1 MSYIPSRTFPD
12 AAQQASIWVCE
23 LADRL
28 GCEQREA
35 YEILR
40 AGLHAL
46 RDSMAVEDHSE
57 LANHLPVLLR
67 GIFYENWH
75 PASVGSGLHAA
86 DHVLAGFGTRL
97 NCGEAE
103 SRRLVAE
110 VLKTLEFR
118 LNSHIT
124 AKLRALLRE
133 RSQWL
138 RSAKELSPAAVSRER
153 GDA

>member
-67 GIFYENWH
+67 GIFYESWH
-75 PASVGSGLHAA
+75 PTAVGSGPHPA
-86 DHVLAGFGTRL
+86 DHVLAGVGTRL

-103 SRRLVAE
+103 SRKLVAT
-110 VLKTLEFR
+110 VLEILEFR

-138 RSAKELSPAAVSRER
+138 RSDRKLSPAAVSRQR